1 MATKTFPIRYIEE
14 RAPKA
19 IIIIFIIYSEVDKNL
34 EMTPCQMHTV
44 NPTIEKKGPVKSEK
58 SILILDSSVV
68 DAMNA
73 PMIAKQKKE
82 EYRIFLISL
91 FLLNPIN
98 PLFSVVI
105 NDDELSL
112 AEWLAGKEYITF
124 IESMLINTST
134 ITKNINTFSWAANL
148 READAIIGAKTMAE
162 F

>member
-112 AEWLAGKEYITF
+112 AELLAGK
-124 IESMLINTST
+124 
-134 ITKNINTFSWAANL
+134 
-148 READAIIGAKTMAE
+148 
-162 F
+162 